1 MLNLRKR
8 VVTSLLLI
16 PGMNLFHLMSKMH
29 ILSLNFEFQ
38 FNSDE

>member
-1 MLNLRKR
+1 MLNLRKK

-16 PGMNLFHLMSKMH
+16 PAMNLIHLMGIMH
-29 ILSLNFEFQ
+29 ILCLNFEFQ